1 MNQSNKLGPMRHLIV
16 FFLALLSCSQSAF
29 SAPLPEDMQKSLGT
43 YDARSITE
51 SGGVVR
57 VVMNRPRVSISNM
70 RSHLYF
76 KYCFPVFMNGAK
88 GWRGRDFKGI
98 ELLES
103 SGSSGFALSLSRADC
118 LTAGNMPDLERDQFI
133 TQRTL
138 VCVAG
143 NPCRARRPGERVA
156 ADE

>member
-1 MNQSNKLGPMRHLIV
+1 MRLG
-16 FFLALLSCSQSAF
+16 FFSLALALSLSQAY
-29 SAPLPEDMQKSLGT
+29 AGQLPDDLHTSLKT

-57 VVMNRPRVSISNM
+57 VVMNRPRASIAAL
-70 RSHLYF
+70 RSGAYF
-76 KYCFPVFMNGAK
+76 KYCYPVLSNGAK
-88 GWRGRDFKGI
+88 GWRGRNFKGI
-98 ELLES
+98 EVLES
-103 SGSSGFALSLSRADC
+103 SATSGFALSLSRADC
-118 LTAGNMPDLERDQFI
+118 LTAGHMNDAERNQFI
-133 TQRTL
+133 EQRTL

>member
-1 MNQSNKLGPMRHLIV
+1 MRRLAL
-16 FFLALLSCSQSAF
+16 FPLALLLPLALASAG
-29 SAPLPEDMQKSLGT
+29 PLPDDLQKSLQS

-51 SGGVVR
+51 SGGTVR
-57 VVMNRPRVSISNM
+57 VVLNRPRASISAL
-70 RSHLYF
+70 RSNLYF
-76 KYCFPVFMNGAK
+76 KYCFPVLMNGAK

-118 LTAGNMPDLERDQFI
+118 LAAGNMPDLERDQFI